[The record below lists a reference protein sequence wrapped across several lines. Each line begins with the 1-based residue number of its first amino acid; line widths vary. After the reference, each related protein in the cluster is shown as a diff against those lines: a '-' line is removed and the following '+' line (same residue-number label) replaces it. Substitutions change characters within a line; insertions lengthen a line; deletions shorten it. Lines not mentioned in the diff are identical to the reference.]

1 MTTPLP
7 DLAYLTPDLPGTGG
21 TLKSQPEDFLV
32 DELPLY
38 PPSGDGEHLMLFVQK
53 KSLTTAELV
62 RRAAKAFRVSK
73 RDVGYAGLK
82 DKHAITRQHLTVWNP
97 KATPADWGRG
107 VEQLGKDKRIEVLWA
122 EPHRNKIK
130 RGHHAGNQF
139 VITLRDVRATHAVHA
154 KRTLD
159 VLATRGMPNYLGEQR
174 FGFRQN
180 AHTLG
185 QLLLRGDWPGFLHE
199 LLVRP
204 DPADAPNL
212 AELRPLVADK
222 QYANALEHW
231 PKTLR
236 SDRQALEALR
246 QGKPEFEAARS
257 VDKAQRKLY
266 ISATQSDI
274 FNRVLDARLRHHAID
289 ELLPGDL
296 AWKHDSRAVF
306 PVDANPTHL
315 TPEAHGDSPW
325 VASPNTPDPPNDA
338 HALNAARVPNF
349 ELSPSGPLPGTDLL
363 SPTPNSIPAQLEDDA
378 LAAAHLTPHDF
389 AGPRDAEG
397 QPLLPGLAVEGSR
410 RPLRV
415 PLTDPDLSAGSD
427 DRGPYIKLRFTLPRG
442 SFATIALREIMKPP
456 PTTTASPTS

>member
-1 MTTPLP
+1 MN

-21 TLKSQPEDFLV
+21 ALKQQPEDFLV

-53 KSLTTAELV
+53 KLLTTAELV

-73 RDVGYAGLK
+73 RDLSYAGLK

-97 KATPADWGRG
+97 KATAADWGRG
-107 VEQLGKDKRIEVLWA
+107 VEQLGKDERIEVLWA

-139 VITLRDVRATHAVHA
+139 VITLRDVRATDGIQA
-154 KRTLD
+154 KRILD
-159 VLATRGMPNYLGEQR
+159 LLEKRGMPNYLGEQR

-199 LLVRP
+199 LLIRP
-204 DPADAPNL
+204 DPADAPHL
-212 AELRPLVADK
+212 AELRPLI
-222 QYANALEHW
+222 ANKRYSEALERW

-246 QGKPEFEAARS
+246 QGKTDFEAARS

-266 ISATQSDI
+266 VSATQSDI
-274 FNRVLDARLRHHAID
+274 FNRVLDTRLRHHAID

-306 PVDANPTHL
+306 PVP
-315 TPEAHGDSPW
+315 PE
-325 VASPNTPDPPNDA
+325 PPEETET
-338 HALNAARVPNF
+338 LNATRVPNF
-349 ELSPSGPLPGTDLL
+349 ELSPSGPLPGTDLI
-363 SPTPNSIPAQLEDDA
+363 SPAPNTTPAQLEDDA

-397 QPLLPGLAVEGSR
+397 KPLLPGLAVEGSR

-442 SFATIALREIMKPP
+442 SFATIALREIIKPAP
-456 PTTTASPTS
+456 PTEAHT